1 MVARSLIENEVDPM
15 SDIRRNRINLLNND
29 SFRTTSALTGIFSV
43 LGKSPTGVTCAE
55 RTATEFAEVLHDH
68 VVEHNRIGYGVIG
81 SVSNLF
87 GWPGARG

>member
-1 MVARSLIENEVDPM
+1 M

-43 LGKSPTGVTCAE
+43 LGKSPTGVTCADD
-55 RTATEFAEVLHDH
+55 REFAEVLHDQM
-68 VVEHNRIGYGVIG
+68 VEHNRIGYGAVG

-87 GWPGARG
+87 GWLGARG

>member
-1 MVARSLIENEVDPM
+1 M

-43 LGKSPTGVTCAE
+43 LGKSPTGMTCAE
-55 RTATEFAEVLHDH
+55 PTAIEFAEVLRDQ
-68 VVEHNRIGYGVIG
+68 VVGHNQIGRGAIG

-87 GWPGARG
+87 GWLRARG

>member
-1 MVARSLIENEVDPM
+1 M

-29 SFRTTSALTGIFSV
+29 SFRTTSTLTGIFSV

-55 RTATEFAEVLHDH
+55 PTAIEFAEVLPNQA
-68 VVEHNRIGYGVIG
+68 VEHNQIGFGAIG

-87 GWPGARG
+87 GRLGARG